1 MLSTLQKK
9 YNALNSSLNKIL
21 EYTDNLPKD
30 KLNQSPE
37 GEWNASQILYHLKEA
52 ERGTLAYL
60 SKKIQ
65 APVSEVESGGLSA
78 KIRAFFLSR
87 ALRNRKKKFK
97 VPSVFKEMPEN
108 LNYED
113 TRSEYLDTRRN
124 LGILLEKFDKKMIGK
139 AYFKHPRAGK
149 ITIIQ
154 TLEFL
159 KDHFDRHADQI
170 RERSG
175 G

>member
-78 KIRAFFLSR
+78 KIRAFFFEQSF
-87 ALRNRKKKFK
+87 KK
-97 VPSVFKEMPEN
+97 
-108 LNYED
+108 
-113 TRSEYLDTRRN
+113 
-124 LGILLEKFDKKMIGK
+124 
-139 AYFKHPRAGK
+139 
-149 ITIIQ
+149 
-154 TLEFL
+154 
-159 KDHFDRHADQI
+159 
-170 RERSG
+170 
-175 G
+175 